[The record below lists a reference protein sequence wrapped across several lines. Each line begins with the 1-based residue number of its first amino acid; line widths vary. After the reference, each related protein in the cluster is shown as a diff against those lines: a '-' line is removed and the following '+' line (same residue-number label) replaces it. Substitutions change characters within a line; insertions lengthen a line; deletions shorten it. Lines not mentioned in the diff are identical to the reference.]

1 MLSDT
6 LKDPLAIIVEE
17 SLFVLV
23 SVVAGHSCQHC
34 LLCCMC
40 TCECACTHTCLRK
53 PFPRGLKLDFC
64 TVTRKYVFGYD
75 VRMGFNFFFFIRII
89 DRLSTIKYSN
99 LFPADLFTTS
109 QTYPVSIRMDSCC
122 FLGSVPSKSH
132 WASPS
137 SLSLQSYTLFRDED
151 CSLTM
156 CQLLP
161 YRTVWPGRLSV
172 IWLRPTPWTH
182 PCLSSSSLHLYAPT
196 ACTVPFCA
204 FASAIPWG
212 CEAHSI
218 LSTQQICVL
227 PLKAGDNCKA
237 FSFSLR
243 KKTEVL
249 SSLCTPHCCTGIVTL
264 TGYNWPLFLAPY

>member
-1 MLSDT
+1 
-6 LKDPLAIIVEE
+6 
-17 SLFVLV
+17 
-23 SVVAGHSCQHC
+23 
-34 LLCCMC
+34 
-40 TCECACTHTCLRK
+40 
-53 PFPRGLKLDFC
+53 
-64 TVTRKYVFGYD
+64 
-75 VRMGFNFFFFIRII
+75 
-89 DRLSTIKYSN
+89 
-99 LFPADLFTTS
+99 
-109 QTYPVSIRMDSCC
+109 MDSCC

-196 ACTVPFCA
+196 ACTVPLCA

-227 PLKAGDNCKA
+227 PLKAGDNYKA

-243 KKTEVL
+243 KKNWGPLLSVHTPL
-249 SSLCTPHCCTGIVTL
+249 LHWNSNPHWLRLASFSSSLLGGKYLQHQEHS
-264 TGYNWPLFLAPY
+264 FLAFYVSNTWHFA